1 MSGERC
7 RLLYMSV
14 SIIIIIIII
23 IIIAMIIIIIIIIIV
38 IITTIIASELA
49 ILAVLLSAYT
59 DLHEGRD
66 VSSRDEFCPGTITF
80 FVLHLCVHE
89 CFHLGIPG

>member
-1 MSGERC
+1 
-7 RLLYMSV
+7 MSV

-38 IITTIIASELA
+38 IITTIIASELT
-49 ILAVLLSAYT
+49 ILAVLLSAYN
-59 DLHEGRD
+59 DLHESRD
-66 VSSRDEFCPGTITF
+66 VSSRDEFCPETITF
-80 FVLHLCVHE
+80 FVLHLRIHE